1 MQHNKHFLVLFLLV
15 FSAEISLL
23 GTFPSYGLCDTVVC
37 WFFKL
42 SENLSSASFTSCF
55 FFLLLPHNED
65 ILFSTGN
72 SSSSHCALH
81 TESLQSLSPFIS
93 KSLSPDDFKVSNFKL
108 LLGFPYSDNQP
119 GFKLSI
125 FKTKV
130 IYLYSLNSK
139 LRLSLFCFY

>member
-15 FSAEISLL
+15 FSAEISFWNIPLL
-23 GTFPSYGLCDTVVC
+23 WPLWYCGLLVL
-37 WFFKL
+37 KL
-42 SENLSSASFTSCF
+42 SENLSSACFTSCF

-81 TESLQSLSPFIS
+81 TESLQSLSPS
-93 KSLSPDDFKVSNFKL
+93 SQNLSWWFQSQQFQL
-108 LLGFPYSDNQP
+108 LLGFLITDNQL
-119 GFKLSI
+119 GFNPAYLKR
-125 FKTKV
+125 KV

>member
-23 GTFPSYGLCDTVVC
+23 GTFPSYGLYDTVVC

-42 SENLSSASFTSCF
+42 SENLSFASFTSCF
-55 FFLLLPHNED
+55 FFLLLLHNED

-81 TESLQSLSPFIS
+81 ADLFNLFSLHLKISLSWWFQNQQFQTVVRIPLF
-93 KSLSPDDFKVSNFKL
+93 
-108 LLGFPYSDNQP
+108 NQP